1 MLLEYMLILMSTD
14 TLQDAR
20 DSVLNKTKLKKVQGR
35 KQNNGRSIKERK
47 QRGREERQIQENRT

>member
-14 TLQDAR
+14 TLQDTR
-20 DSVLNKTKLKKVQGR
+20 DSVLNKTKLKKVQER

-47 QRGREERQIQENRT
+47 QRGREEKQIKENRT

>member
-47 QRGREERQIQENRT
+47 QRGREEKQIKENRT

>member
-35 KQNNGRSIKERK
+35 KQNNGRKEAKRK
-47 QRGREERQIQENRT
+47 GRETNKRK

>member
-47 QRGREERQIQENRT
+47 QRGREEKQIQENRT

>member
-20 DSVLNKTKLKKVQGR
+20 DSVLNKTKLKKVQER

-47 QRGREERQIQENRT
+47 QRGREEKQIKENRT

>member
-1 MLLEYMLILMSTD
+1 MLLEYMLILMRTD

-35 KQNNGRSIKERK
+35 KQHNGRSIKERK

>member
-47 QRGREERQIQENRT
+47 QGGREERQIQENRT